1 MAPRFFGSPHEWV
14 PYLHRTKP
22 SKATTSAPRE
32 PIVLADAEF
41 FSEGEMLPDKKTVSL
56 RTVAER
62 VGLAPCSVSA
72 VLNNTPASQAIPQS
86 TKDRVFRAAEEL
98 NYRPNLWARS
108 LRTKRTRMVA
118 AITSDFGRADIARV
132 IAGLQSRLHR
142 RGYLLVL
149 GALDVETNHT
159 CALFQQR
166 GIEGVIAID
175 TAVPQK
181 MDLPAAFVD
190 LGYMNSVESLTHDMQ
205 AWLSELGAS
214 AAETI
219 IRQIEKENIPRRIKV
234 EPKLPPAYFDLLNA
248 NAADEVAVRES
259 A

>member
-1 MAPRFFGSPHEWV
+1 MLAEK
-14 PYLHRTKP
+14 KP
-22 SKATTSAPRE
+22 
-32 PIVLADAEF
+32 VN
-41 FSEGEMLPDKKTVSL
+41 L

-72 VLNNTPASQAIPQS
+72 VLNHTPASQAIPQS
-86 TKDRVFRAAEEL
+86 TKDRVFRAAAEL

-118 AITSDFGRADIARV
+118 AIASDFGRSHIARV

-142 RGYLLVL
+142 RGYLLAL
-149 GALDVETNHT
+149 GTLEARESHPA

-166 GIEGVIAID
+166 GIEGIIAVD
-175 TAVPQK
+175 AAVPEK

-190 LGYMNSVESLTHDMQ
+190 LGYMNSVEPLTHEMQ
-205 AWLSELGAS
+205 AWLFELGAS

-219 IRQIEKENIPRRIKV
+219 IRQIEKDSAPRTMKV
-234 EPKLPPAYFDLLNA
+234 EPKLPPAYFDLLHA
-248 NAADEVAVRES
+248 GTSTESEVRES

>member
-1 MAPRFFGSPHEWV
+1 MRSF
-14 PYLHRTKP
+14 Y
-22 SKATTSAPRE
+22 
-32 PIVLADAEF
+32 
-41 FSEGEMLPDKKTVSL
+41 FSEGPMLPEKMLPEKKAVNL

-72 VLNNTPASQAIPQS
+72 ILNNTAASQAIPQS
-86 TKDRVFRAAEEL
+86 TKDRVFRAAAEL

-118 AITSDFGRADIARV
+118 AITPDFGRSDIARV
-132 IAGLQSRLHR
+132 LAGLQSRLHR

-149 GALDVETNHT
+149 AALDAPETNHS

-175 TAVPQK
+175 AALPQK
-181 MDLPAAFVD
+181 IDLPAAFVD
-190 LGYMNSVESLTHDMQ
+190 LGYMNSVDPLTHDMQ
-205 AWLSELGAS
+205 AWLSELGAT

-219 IRQIEKENIPRRIKV
+219 IRQIEKENTPRKLKV
-234 EPKLPPAYFDLLNA
+234 EPKLPPAYFDLLHA
-248 NAADEVAVRES
+248 SASAESEVRES